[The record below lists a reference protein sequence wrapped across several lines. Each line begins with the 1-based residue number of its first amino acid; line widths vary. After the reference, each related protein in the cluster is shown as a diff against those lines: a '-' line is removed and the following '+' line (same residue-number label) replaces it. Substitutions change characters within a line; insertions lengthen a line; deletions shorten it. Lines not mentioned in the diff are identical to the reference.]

1 MMLYW
6 VGPIERKSK
15 MKIRTVWILM
25 LSFIILV
32 GCSSGGGG
40 GGSNSTNVGGGGT
53 ASNPPSPGGGGT
65 DGTLTI
71 NLTDTPFGDAQ
82 AVLVTFN
89 EVQVHRS
96 GSGWVTLP
104 FAGSASS
111 RTCDLKKL
119 VGAQNVLGTG
129 QLPSGHYTMIRLVV
143 SGSTLYFNKPSSGS
157 ACSSSISP
165 PSGQNAPLE
174 IPSGEIKLNR
184 EFDIGTGGLT
194 TILLDFD
201 GDRSIRETGNGRY
214 MMNPVISVVSV
225 AASPKRQSVP
235 GAR

>member
-1 MMLYW
+1 
-6 VGPIERKSK
+6 
-15 MKIRTVWILM
+15 MKIKTVWIL
-25 LSFIILV
+25 LLLYTILV
-32 GCSSGGGG
+32 GCSGSGGG
-40 GGSNSTNVGGGGT
+40 GGSNSTTAGAGGSGGG
-53 ASNPPSPGGGGT
+53 S

-71 NLTDTPFGDAQ
+71 NLTDTPFGEAQ

-143 SGSTLYFNKPSSGS
+143 SGSTLYFNNPSSGS
-157 ACSSSISP
+157 ACSSSIFP

-174 IPSGEIKLNR
+174 IPSGEIKLSR
-184 EFDIGTGGLT
+184 EFDVGTGGLT
-194 TILLDFD
+194 AILLDFD

-214 MMNPVISVVSV
+214 MMNPVISVVAV
-225 AASPKRQSVP
+225 AASPKRRSVGP
-235 GAR
+235 

>member
-1 MMLYW
+1 
-6 VGPIERKSK
+6 
-15 MKIRTVWILM
+15 MKIKTVWIVLL
-25 LSFIILV
+25 LSAIMV
-32 GCSSGGGG
+32 GCSGGGG
-40 GGSNSTNVGGGGT
+40 GESNSTAAGAGGSGVG
-53 ASNPPSPGGGGT
+53 S

-71 NLTDTPFGDAQ
+71 NLTDTPFGEAQ

-143 SGSTLYFNKPSSGS
+143 SGSTLYFNNPSSGS
-157 ACSSSISP
+157 ACSSSILP
-165 PSGQNAPLE
+165 PSGQNAPLD

-184 EFDIGTGGLT
+184 EFDISTGGVT
-194 TILLDFD
+194 AILLDFD

-225 AASPKRQSVP
+225 AASPKRRSVP
-235 GAR
+235 GIR

>member
-15 MKIRTVWILM
+15 MKIKTVRVLLLFFM
-25 LSFIILV
+25 ILV
-32 GCSSGGGG
+32 SCSSGGGG

>member
-1 MMLYW
+1 
-6 VGPIERKSK
+6 
-15 MKIRTVWILM
+15 MKIKTVWIVLLLSAIM
-25 LSFIILV
+25 L
-32 GCSSGGGG
+32 GCSGGGG
-40 GGSNSTNVGGGGT
+40 GESNSTAAGAGGSGVG
-53 ASNPPSPGGGGT
+53 S

-71 NLTDTPFGDAQ
+71 NLTDTPFGEAQ

-143 SGSTLYFNKPSSGS
+143 SGSTLYFNNPSSGS
-157 ACSSSISP
+157 ACSSSILP

-174 IPSGEIKLNR
+174 VPSGEIRLNR
-184 EFDIGTGGLT
+184 EFDISTGSLT
-194 TILLDFD
+194 AILLDFD

-214 MMNPVISVVSV
+214 MMNPVISVVAV
-225 AASPKRQSVP
+225 AASPKRRPVP
-235 GAR
+235 GIR

>member
-1 MMLYW
+1 
-6 VGPIERKSK
+6 
-15 MKIRTVWILM
+15 MKIKTVWIVLL
-25 LSFIILV
+25 LSAIMV
-32 GCSSGGGG
+32 GCSGGGG
-40 GGSNSTNVGGGGT
+40 GESNSTTAGAGGSG
-53 ASNPPSPGGGGT
+53 SD

-71 NLTDTPFGDAQ
+71 NLTDTPFGEAQ

-104 FAGSASS
+104 FAGFTSS

-143 SGSTLYFNKPSSGS
+143 SGGTLYFNNPSSGS
-157 ACSSSISP
+157 ACSSSILP

-174 IPSGEIKLNR
+174 IPSGEIRLNR

-194 TILLDFD
+194 AILLDFD

-214 MMNPVISVVSV
+214 MMNPVISVVAV
-225 AASPKRQSVP
+225 AGSPKRRSVP
-235 GAR
+235 GIR